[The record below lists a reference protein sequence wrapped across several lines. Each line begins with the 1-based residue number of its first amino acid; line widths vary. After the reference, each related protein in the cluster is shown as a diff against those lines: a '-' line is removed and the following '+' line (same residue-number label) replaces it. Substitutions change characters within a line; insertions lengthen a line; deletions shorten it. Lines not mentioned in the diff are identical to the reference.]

1 MKKVFAMQVFF
12 VIAVFA
18 IVIGATFPSRYQSIE
33 YQKNN
38 RYDDQVKNQ
47 LELAQLRYQKILGDP
62 DHKLSDIWAARD
74 NLVDCLWE
82 SQRFEEASKLL
93 TQQMAET
100 WPLKQNQYNEAWA
113 ETSRKLGDV
122 HRDAFQIEA
131 AIVVYQSVLDHGKQY
146 LKADDPLLAR
156 DLNNLAM
163 ALYMRGSSFEEK
175 EKRNQ
180 EFAKAESYLKQ
191 GLEIL
196 KKNNIEKSTKA
207 SSIYWNLYLVV
218 RDQDKIEE
226 AEGYRSTAQAIDKS
240 MNRVCREP

>member
-47 LELAQLRYQKILGDP
+47 LELAQLRYDKVLGDP
-62 DHKLSDIWAARD
+62 DHKMSDVWQARD
-74 NLVDCLWE
+74 TLVDCLWE
-82 SQRFEEASKLL
+82 SQRFDEAMKLM

-100 WPLKQNQYNEAWA
+100 WPLKHNEYNHAWA
-113 ETSRKLGDV
+113 ETSRKLGDL

-131 AIVVYQSVLDHGKQY
+131 AIVVYQSVLDHDKQY
-146 LKADDPLLAR
+146 LKADDPIIAR

-163 ALYMRGSSFEEK
+163 ALYIKGSGFEEK
-175 EKRNQ
+175 DKRYQ

-191 GLEIL
+191 GLDII

-218 RDQDKIEE
+218 RDQDKIQE
-226 AEGYRSTAQAIDKS
+226 AENYRTIAQAIDKS